1 MKENNKRID
10 ELARKIKKGDKN
22 AFEELYKLT
31 SSKAYF
37 VALQICNDK
46 QEAEDILQESYITAL
61 NKISTLE
68 RTESFMSWFNRI
80 VINKSK
86 DFLKKKNPKLLS
98 EDDEWLL
105 ETLTD
110 ESEKFSPESNV
121 DKDELRNVVMD
132 AVQELTVEK
141 RTCVMMKYF
150 NDMSVDEI
158 AKTMEVPVSTVKNR
172 LFYARMELKSLFEK
186 KGITAAYSVAPFGVV
201 GWAYEAAFEN
211 IKQTFENSASATKIF
226 SGIAIA
232 ATSAAT
238 ASSAAAGTAAT
249 GGGLVAKS
257 AVATTIQKV
266 VSGLVVAGVVTGS
279 TVGITT
285 VIKNKIDDNLP
296 TTVNTETIDYA
307 EMPEP
312 ETLPVINEIAV
323 DPDSDEIDEYGN
335 KTLDFNTPGTMIQ
348 KVRYKGTMK
357 YGKNHIEFEDDIE
370 VYYVN
375 FNAEKAGYYSIICD
389 YKDPFT
395 HCSVVLPEDPYSNTI
410 SGFSDYEINMM
421 NGISVNYLNKGE
433 NTVLVFR
440 DEGYDSTDIDVEYL
454 GEELTDIVID
464 RDELD
469 NVVLGYNEF
478 IGYDESLGMNMW
490 LNQDQYRYKEGTY
503 ANIFKTKLVFSSGKT
518 YDVGEKQFMYTI
530 KEGKLKEGKN
540 TMVITFF
547 DKEFEKEITVRPITD
562 FVKDIEISNLEE
574 ISVAEIGEDGFVF
587 EKPEE
592 YDITVTYADGSKETF
607 DGKTWDRFLEFDSGV
622 KLRVLM
628 FTSELRGREALK
640 FVVAIGEH
648 RFVESLCVIKE
659 FDVIGYRKAL
669 DRNNLE
675 TAKEYYE
682 EIERDYE
689 MAKYDVDNVE
699 DLFRYSSELAIKTVY
714 YSFKVV
720 KRIAGFELDYFITT
734 FKILTENEFDLL
746 N

>member
-172 LFYARMELKSLFEK
+172 LFNARKELKSLFEK

-464 RDELD
+464 QDELD